1 MSAFL
6 LAPVQA
12 ADEAETPGL
21 IDKVETE
28 AGELEQTAKEKAEAA
43 AAAVASEAET
53 LASEAVSEGKELGRE
68 AVDEAEKLGEEALT
82 TGEAVIKKEAPGVE
96 ATAKEVEE
104 KAAEL
109 DRKWEP
115 VIQKDVEADAAKV
128 GHAISAEA
136 ALARARIAAGS
147 LWLAAYLRNVE
158 KNGKLKISDEILK
171 LNLLSP
177 GLGTHVIDEMRYLKR
192 ASQLEIKKGETAV
205 EREGARL
212 LRKSRDDLQAT
223 GRWVREEVGEGEA
236 KLESAAI
243 KAKRAILAEENKADF
258 WLEGRPLSDI
268 KAEAVIAHNNLLVS
282 NEFPS
287 ATLCAECHP
296 ANIASGPSRS
306 TPTPSSVPSST
317 RCPSA
322 SIALPTAPTAIFASA
337 ATPNPAWPS
346 ANLFSSPTRTVF
358 PLHARVSAVSSATAL
373 KTPTAAS
380 AAAMALKRETS
391 PSPCRARAAPMSS
404 RRSST
409 NSTSP
414 PTSPPA
420 RSIGKKMAPR

>member
-1 MSAFL
+1 MAHCGKTNLSFAGCAAASRTFFGYCILISALF
-6 LAPVQA
+6 LAPVHA
-12 ADEAETPGL
+12 ADDAETPGL

-43 AAAVASEAET
+43 AAAARSEAEA
-53 LASEAVSEGKELGRE
+53 LASEAVSEGKELGGK
-68 AVDEAEKLGEEALT
+68 ALGEAEKLGEEALT
-82 TGEAVIKKEAPGVE
+82 TGEAVIKKEAPVVE

-115 VIQKDVEADAAKV
+115 VIQKDVETDAAKV

-158 KNGKLKISDEILK
+158 KDGKLKISDEILK

-212 LRKSRDDLQAT
+212 LRKSRDDLQAA
-223 GRWVREEVGEGEA
+223 GHWVRDEVGEGEA

-268 KAEAVIAHNNLLVS
+268 KAEAVIAHHNLLVS

-296 ANIASGPSRS
+296 GQYRQWSVSQHAYAQLSPVFNAMSERINRITNGTNGDFCIRCHNVAGMSVNEPIFIPNAEPSPRDPGGSQLHRLPSR
-306 TPTPSSVPSST
+306 
-317 RCPSA
+317 
-322 SIALPTAPTAIFASA
+322 
-337 ATPNPAWPS
+337 
-346 ANLFSSPTRTVF
+346 
-358 PLHARVSAVSSATAL
+358 
-373 KTPTAAS
+373 
-380 AAAMALKRETS
+380 RERLR
-391 PSPCRARAAPMSS
+391 PCQRPFRH
-404 RRSST
+404 
-409 NSTSP
+409 
-414 PTSPPA
+414 
-420 RSIGKKMAPR
+420 